1 MYDPKM
7 NQWKFVTDMN
17 HARSDAS
24 ATCFN
29 GKIYIVGGFNG
40 IFLIVFDCF
49 LIKIFNFRKRCSKFC

>member
-1 MYDPKM
+1 MYNPKM
-7 NQWKFVTDMN
+7 NQWKFVADMN

-40 IFLIVFDCF
+40 IFSLFFIVF
-49 LIKIFNFRKRCSKFC
+49 